1 MTAAPIL
8 LVCAVWGYGTIL
20 YQLLSGYH
28 LFPHNLIDGKL
39 ARIEQSN
46 LAEWQEPNEAQLRLV
61 LLQAGASA
69 ARRLVAKDLV
79 ALLLQGEAKN
89 R

>member
-1 MTAAPIL
+1 MTVAPM
-8 LVCAVWGYGTIL
+8 LVCAVWGFGTIL

-28 LFPHNLIDGKL
+28 LLPHNLIDGKL
-39 ARIEQSN
+39 GHVEQSS
-46 LAEWQEPNEAQLRLV
+46 LAEWQEPTEAQLRLV
-61 LLQAGASA
+61 LLQADVSA

-79 ALLLQGEAKN
+79 ALLLQGEAEH